1 MKDKRWVTVALV
13 IALIVFT
20 LQNAQAVR
28 VHLLFWGLE
37 ASQAVVIFVSFAAG
51 AVAGMLVRGGRR
63 TRRT

>member
-20 LQNAQAVR
+20 LQNAHAVR
-28 VHLLFWGLE
+28 VQLLFWGLQ

-63 TRRT
+63 S